1 MEDAR
6 IGALRSASSNPSGVW
21 ATVGEQ
27 VGRWNTTRGSLPD
40 SGTQSRIGIGLP
52 MSNIYA
58 TSVSR
63 VNPRHVAD
71 LHSSYF
77 GGTLEL
83 VSLDG
88 WGEYILFRFFIF
100 ISDLKS
106 FI

>member
-27 VGRWNTTRGSLPD
+27 VGRWSTTRGSLPA
-40 SGTQSRIGIGLP
+40 SGKQSRIGIGLP

-58 TSVSR
+58 TCVSH
-63 VNPRHVAD
+63 VNSRHAAD
-71 LHSSYF
+71 TRSSYF

-88 WGEYILFRFFIF
+88 WGDY
-100 ISDLKS
+100 
-106 FI
+106 